1 MLLHRLRALGIEH
14 TQTGVL
20 SILTSTN
27 LLRMLLGLPDE
38 LLLLILRLVD
48 EGEKSD
54 DISAC
59 RFVCKKLARIAEP
72 IVFWRIVTYP
82 SEGACS
88 RLLRMSE
95 SPLRRH
101 VTNRFWLFEGFDANL
116 AASPA
121 LFKSW
126 LLLQDSGIPHEADT
140 KSWLKDTWAR
150 YRAGHQWEVDL
161 EQSLQDT
168 VILAAALGRF
178 ERLRCVQIAKIWDS
192 DAYDEDSRPPRR
204 HARSPVGHRIFTAL
218 VTALAASTITLE
230 ELVLGF
236 YPYGLV
242 NDHGPVGIIQGLSPA
257 YAKLYRRAFRG
268 LKSLQITLP
277 WSWDDRAEAINY
289 AGLAT
294 LIGSANE
301 LEELHMEA
309 DENIE
314 LSRPE
319 FFFQSIHVPK
329 LKVLALA
336 NIQYNK
342 AKHLVDFVENHSA
355 TLRTLEL
362 HAVALNEGSWIPTLD
377 SMRDLLTLDS
387 CSVCELVDDSD
398 SIQGVPDWAVQNF
411 LLRTGKV
418 DKASE
423 LPHTLL
429 DSTALTTLL
438 QSFVSIPSG

>member
-1 MLLHRLRALGIEH
+1 
-14 TQTGVL
+14 
-20 SILTSTN
+20 
-27 LLRMLLGLPDE
+27 MLLGLPDE
-38 LLLLILRLVD
+38 LLLMILRLVD

-72 IVFWRIVTYP
+72 IAFWRIITYP
-82 SEGACS
+82 SEGGCS
-88 RLLRMSE
+88 RLLRLSE

-101 VTNRFWLFEGFDANL
+101 VTNLFWFFEGFDANL
-116 AASPA
+116 A
-121 LFKSW
+121 
-126 LLLQDSGIPHEADT
+126 
-140 KSWLKDTWAR
+140 
-150 YRAGHQWEVDL
+150 V
-161 EQSLQDT
+161 SL
-168 VILAAALGRF
+168 GMF
-178 ERLRCVQIAKIWDS
+178 
-192 DAYDEDSRPPRR
+192 RR

-218 VTALAASTITLE
+218 VAALAAATVTLE

-236 YPYGLV
+236 YPYSLV
-242 NDHGPVGIIQGLSPA
+242 DDHGPVGIIQGLSPA

-268 LKSLQITLP
+268 LKILRITLP

-301 LEELHMEA
+301 LEELYMEA

-319 FFFQSIHVPK
+319 FFFRSIHVPK
-329 LKVLALA
+329 LEVLALA

-355 TLRTLEL
+355 TLRRLEL
-362 HAVALNEGSWIPTLD
+362 HAVALNEGSWIPTLE

-387 CSVCELVDDSD
+387 CSVCGLVDDSD

-411 LLRTGKV
+411 LLRAGKV

-423 LPHTLL
+423 LPRTHL
-429 DSTALTTLL
+429 DSYDCYSTLTTLF
-438 QSFVSIPSG
+438 QSLVPTPSG